1 MAPQQIGDAPDAS
14 RPSANSASASPPTSP
29 TDSSVAPPGVRS
41 GSLRASDADREQV
54 NEVLNTAYAEGRL
67 TREEYDER
75 TDEVLA
81 AKTFDDLIPITRD
94 LVYTGPVPPSTAPE
108 SAGIEV
114 DPAHADQKSDRMV
127 AVFGGVDR
135 RGRWR
140 VRRHTQAFAMFG
152 GVDLDLREA
161 VFDAPEVEISGLL
174 CFGGMDIKVPE
185 GVEIRDQTVAIFG
198 GTDTKKV
205 DPPAPGAP
213 VLVLKGTVVFGGI
226 DVKTVRPKKSRR
238 RQQRSDGSVT
248 VSDGL
253 DQWRQQMKDRAD
265 ERLQRWE
272 QRRRDRMDRRRNR
285 WA

>member
-1 MAPQQIGDAPDAS
+1 MVPQPTGDAPDMP
-14 RPSANSASASPPTSP
+14 RPAPGPTPTSP
-29 TDSSVAPPGVRS
+29 STSPADSSVTASAGAGS

-67 TREEYDER
+67 TRDEYDQR

-94 LVYTGPVPPSTAPE
+94 LVYAGSVPPSTAPQP
-108 SAGIEV
+108 AGIQV
-114 DPAHADQKSDRMV
+114 DPAHAERESERMV
-127 AVFGGVDR
+127 AIFGGVDR
-135 RGRWR
+135 TGRWR
-140 VRRHTQAFAMFG
+140 VRRHTRAFAMFG

-161 VFDAPEVEISGLL
+161 VFDAPEIEISGLF

-205 DPPAPGAP
+205 DPPEPGAP

-226 DVKTVRPKKSRR
+226 DVKTVRPKKSHR
-238 RQQRSDGSVT
+238 RQQSGDSVPT
-248 VSDGL
+248 FDGL
-253 DQWRQQMKDRAD
+253 DRWRQRIEDRTD

-272 QRRRDRMDRRRNR
+272 QRRRDRLDRRRDR